1 MNDLSSF
8 LDYLSSWITGT
19 WTWDFPDGT
28 LELSYPWV
36 LLLLPL
42 PLLIWRFLPAYRAQ
56 QEAVRIPFF
65 SEFAAS
71 AGRTPSRAAV
81 ILRRNW
87 LQWLVAPLV
96 WALILVSAARP
107 QWVEPPLEKIESGR
121 DLLLAVDI
129 SGSMD
134 TTDFR
139 GPDGRRIQRLD
150 AVKMVLDDFI
160 SRRQGDRLGLLVF
173 GNAAHVQAPFTQDYQ
188 ALRELLDM
196 TRVGMA
202 GPQTMLGDA
211 IGLAI
216 KLFENSKAE
225 HRVLIMLTDGNDSG
239 SRIPPAKAAE
249 IAGEK
254 GITIHTVA
262 IGDPNTEGNEIVDM
276 AELENIAKQTGGS
289 FFLGS
294 DRKQLEDIYHQLDA
308 IEKIEYETLSYR
320 PKRPLFHIPLGVGL
334 MLILIFQLLIM
345 VLDSV
350 SRWRMR
356 HD

>member
-1 MNDLSSF
+1 
-8 LDYLSSWITGT
+8 
-19 WTWDFPDGT
+19 
-28 LELSYPWV
+28 
-36 LLLLPL
+36 
-42 PLLIWRFLPAYRAQ
+42 
-56 QEAVRIPFF
+56 
-65 SEFAAS
+65 
-71 AGRTPSRAAV
+71 
-81 ILRRNW
+81 
-87 LQWLVAPLV
+87 
-96 WALILVSAARP
+96 
-107 QWVEPPLEKIESGR
+107 
-121 DLLLAVDI
+121 
-129 SGSMD
+129 
-134 TTDFR
+134 
-139 GPDGRRIQRLD
+139 
-150 AVKMVLDDFI
+150 
-160 SRRQGDRLGLLVF
+160 
-173 GNAAHVQAPFTQDYQ
+173 
-188 ALRELLDM
+188 
-196 TRVGMA
+196 MA

-216 KLFENSKAE
+216 KLFENRKAE